1 MVHEHKQES
10 RLIMK
15 ETVEDQSYNLGMLM
29 IIQLFYFKHYL
40 REEKKYESV

>member
-1 MVHEHKQES
+1 MVPEVKQES

-15 ETVEDQSYNLGMLM
+15 ETVEDQSYILGMLM
-29 IIQLFYFKHYL
+29 IKQLFQFEHYL